1 MKMKIKILC
10 ILVLVFA
17 WTTCSWPVDV
27 EPTARSVIEPVP
39 FKWDGKTVLAYELF
53 VRDVALNDLTIK
65 SLDVSNGDPG
75 GDLIAHIE
83 GEGLIEISQ
92 KLENQ
97 MEDLVIFMWLT
108 FENSLL
114 PKTLKHKITF
124 TNSSENVSY
133 LETNINVSNKTAK
146 VISPPVKGEKWLAY
160 NGPSNND
167 HHHRRTLMYYMG
179 IPFLSQRFAIDWL
192 KFTKNNR
199 PFKSKG
205 DKNTD
210 YSDYGDSIYS
220 VADGT
225 VVDVRKGLPDN
236 TPLDTPAVPITLGT
250 ASGNYVIVDIGDH
263 IYAFYA
269 HLIPGSIRVRVGQ
282 KVEKGQSLGRLGN
295 SGNSGGPHLHFHLC
309 DSPDAIFSQGVP
321 YVFETYIDL
330 GTYKG
335 TYKDDEGPRIP
346 WIPDGTPKIVDDEL
360 PFRNEV
366 ISFSH

>member
-1 MKMKIKILC
+1 MKIKILW
-10 ILVLVFA
+10 ILVFVCA
-17 WTTCSWPVDV
+17 WATCSWAVDV

-146 VISPPVKGEKWLAY
+146 VISPPVKGDKWLAY

-167 HHHRRTLMYYMG
+167 HHHRWALLYYNG
-179 IPFLSQRFAIDWL
+179 IPYLSQRFGIDWMSIG
-192 KFTKNNR
+192 KNNMGFR
-199 PFKSKG
+199 NEG
-205 DKNTD
+205 HKNTD
-210 YSDYGDSIYS
+210 YFCYGDTVYS

-236 TPLDTPAVPITLGT
+236 TPSDNSHAVPITAGT
-250 ASGNYVIVDIGDH
+250 AGGNYVIVDIGDH
-263 IYAFYA
+263 IYAYYA
-269 HLIPGSIRVRVGQ
+269 HLIPSSIRARVGQ
-282 KVEKGQSLGRLGN
+282 KVEKGQPLGRLGN
-295 SGNSGGPHLHFHLC
+295 TGNSSGPHLHFHLC
-309 DSPDAIFSQGVP
+309 DSPDGIFSQGVP

-330 GTYKG
+330 GTYK
-335 TYKDDEGPRIP
+335 DDGGP
-346 WIPDGTPKIVDDEL
+346 WIPDSTPKVVDNEL

-366 ISFSH
+366 ISFTN